1 MIIENKLV
9 SVKPLV
15 NTHKPEEHE
24 TEKASLS
31 VRQKLSRI
39 LQVDQPVQSESATAG
54 TTNKGFMITKVVAR
68 PNPFFTSITLDVA
81 CIHSKHVRVRMFD
94 EEERIIKMFSWF
106 LVKGIN
112 VTTINEVGALTIGA
126 YNLDIVDLDGDMLY
140 STQLTKGE

>member
-1 MIIENKLV
+1 M
-9 SVKPLV
+9 
-15 NTHKPEEHE
+15 PEERNA
-24 TEKASLS
+24 EKSNLS

-39 LQVDQPVQSESATAG
+39 LQVDQPVQSMNTTAG

-81 CIHSKHVRVRMFD
+81 CIHSKHVIVRMFD

-126 YNLDIVDLDGDMLY
+126 YCLDIVDLEGDLLF